1 MRERL
6 PALLRASMPV
16 WILAAMA
23 LAMLALP
30 LYSDQEATTFNI
42 FNSLQSF
49 SSVGLLA
56 LAVGLSMLAG
66 EFDLSTIGMYGFGG
80 MMAVTFGVESP
91 VLGVL
96 VAIGAGVVV
105 GTIQGTIIAKLGIS
119 SVPVTLGGYIA
130 LLGLTSVVSGGQSIA
145 YENLAAGVWLE
156 QQIGEV
162 FSPRSLITIAAF
174 LIVAGLLFW
183 TRMGR
188 DLRAVGGD
196 RRAARAAGVRT
207 DRVLVITF
215 IATASIAALGGAL
228 LSYSIA
234 TAKPDPGTQPLVIA
248 VTGVL
253 LGGVTLAGGRG
264 PVLGIAAGTFSLA
277 LLQELFVIQA
287 TPAYV
292 SELVLGGLLVLVVA
306 VDAPDLKRKMV
317 AMRSRVKQRS
327 APAGPAPGSG
337 P

>member
-1 MRERL
+1 
-6 PALLRASMPV
+6 
-16 WILAAMA
+16 
-23 LAMLALP
+23 
-30 LYSDQEATTFNI
+30 
-42 FNSLQSF
+42 
-49 SSVGLLA
+49 
-56 LAVGLSMLAG
+56 
-66 EFDLSTIGMYGFGG
+66 

-317 AMRSRVKQRS
+317 AMRSRMKQRS
-327 APAGPAPGSG
+327 APAGPAPGRG